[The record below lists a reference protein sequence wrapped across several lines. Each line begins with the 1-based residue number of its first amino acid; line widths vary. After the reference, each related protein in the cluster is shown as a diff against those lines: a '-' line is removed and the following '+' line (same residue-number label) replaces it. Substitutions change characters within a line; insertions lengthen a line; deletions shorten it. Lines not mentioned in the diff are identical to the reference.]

1 MRNQLAS
8 AMLIVLV
15 VAGIGS
21 LTPNWV
27 SGQTQEP
34 AEETWTVGR
43 TVDGQPDLQGIWSNN
58 NATPLERPEVLGER
72 EYLTEKEVALMQERA
87 DQIFANSSG
96 DASFGDEVFQ
106 ALLTDQADFSSSDT
120 ATGNYNQ
127 FWVVERDFD
136 NRTSLVTD
144 PPNGRLP
151 SLTPEA
157 EERIATRKIVQERA
171 YGPEDR
177 SLGDR
182 CITFSVPSLVAG
194 YNSYYQI
201 LQVPGYVVLLME
213 MIHDVRIIPLDGRPH
228 IGNRIRQWHGDS
240 RAHWEGDTLVIDT
253 TNYSPKSYF
262 KGSQDNLHVT
272 ERFTRVGP
280 NSINYEFTVEDQATW
295 TDSWTA
301 MIPLKKTDDTIF
313 EYACHEGNY
322 GMEGILAGARALEK
336 APQGGQ

>member
-1 MRNQLAS
+1 M
-8 AMLIVLV
+8 
-15 VAGIGS
+15 
-21 LTPNWV
+21 
-27 SGQTQEP
+27 
-34 AEETWTVGR
+34 
-43 TVDGQPDLQGIWSNN
+43 
-58 NATPLERPEVLGER
+58 
-72 EYLTEKEVALMQERA
+72 
-87 DQIFANSSG
+87 
-96 DASFGDEVFQ
+96 
-106 ALLTDQADFSSSDT
+106 
-120 ATGNYNQ
+120 
-127 FWVVERDFD
+127 
-136 NRTSLVTD
+136 VTD

>member
-1 MRNQLAS
+1 MKNQLVS
-8 AMLIVLV
+8 NMMIVLA
-15 VAGIGS
+15 VAGIGT
-21 LTPNWV
+21 LMPNWV

-43 TVDGQPDLQGIWSNN
+43 TVDGHPDLQGIWSNN

-72 EYLTEKEVALMQERA
+72 ESLTEEEVALMKERA
-87 DQIFANSSG
+87 NQVFANSSG
-96 DASFGDEVFQ
+96 DAAFGDEVFK

-127 FWVVERDFD
+127 FWVVDLDFD

-144 PPNGRLP
+144 PANGRLP

-228 IGNRIRQWHGDS
+228 IGNGIRQWHGDS

-262 KGSQDNLHVT
+262 QGSQDNLHVT

-280 NSINYEFTVEDQATW
+280 NSINYEFTVEDQTTW

-301 MIPLKKTDDTIF
+301 MIPLKKTDDAIF

-322 GMEGILAGARALEK
+322 GMEGILAGARAVEK
-336 APQGGQ
+336 AAQEGQ